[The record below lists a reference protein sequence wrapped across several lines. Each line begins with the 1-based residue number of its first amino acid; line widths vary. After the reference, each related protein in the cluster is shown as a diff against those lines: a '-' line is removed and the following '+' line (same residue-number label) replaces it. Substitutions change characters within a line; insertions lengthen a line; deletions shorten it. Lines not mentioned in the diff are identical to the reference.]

1 MKIPLLKI
9 KDLQVVVGTKTVIDN
24 FNLEIEAGKVL
35 VLMGANGSGKS
46 SLAMTLMGDSRYKIT
61 NDLSSVKFGG
71 KDLLTL
77 RPDQRAKKGVYV
89 AWQNPVSIPGVS
101 VFSLCKASFEA
112 CGNKLGELVG
122 FKKRLEELA
131 EKVDLPKEYI
141 GRDVNEGFSGGEKK
155 RLELLQLLL
164 LQPKLAIL
172 DEIDSGLDVDGL
184 KGVGEIVNELKEKG
198 TTFILITHYK
208 KLLDYVDVDQI
219 CVMKSGKV
227 IRMGGRE
234 LASETEEKGYGKLPT
249 RV

>member
-1 MKIPLLKI
+1 MKIPLLEI
-9 KDLQVVVGTKTVIDN
+9 KDLQVAIETKTVIDN

-35 VLMGANGSGKS
+35 VLMGPNGSGKS

-61 NDLSSVKFGG
+61 NDLASVEFRG
-71 KDLLTL
+71 KDLLTFS
-77 RPDQRAKKGVYV
+77 PDQRAREGVYV

-101 VFSLCKASFEA
+101 VFSLCKASYEA

-122 FKKRLEELA
+122 FKKRLEKLT

-141 GRDVNEGFSGGEKK
+141 GRNVNEGFSGGEKK

-184 KGVGEIVNELKEKG
+184 KKVADIVNEMKAGG

-219 CVMKSGKV
+219 CVMKASKV

-234 LASETEEKGYGKLPT
+234 LASEIEEKGYGKLPT